1 MVTDGVATSVGIEEF
16 WNKLRDCDNFKFIR
30 NLRKSF
36 INISCIM
43 SCRIAL
49 RKNILR
55 DDSMKK
61 LYIIL
66 GIVSIL
72 LLSGCLDN
80 TKTTNVN
87 VGENDSV
94 DIDHTANNSTDINS
108 SASGNT
114 YPVGSN
120 ITEDGR
126 EVYS

>member
-1 MVTDGVATSVGIEEF
+1 MYNVFSH
-16 WNKLRDCDNFKFIR
+16 
-30 NLRKSF
+30 S
-36 INISCIM
+36 
-43 SCRIAL
+43 L

-66 GIVSIL
+66 GIVSII

-94 DIDHTANNSTDINS
+94 DTNHTVNNSTDINS

-114 YPVGSN
+114 YLVGSN

-126 EVYS
+126 EVVS

>member
-1 MVTDGVATSVGIEEF
+1 
-16 WNKLRDCDNFKFIR
+16 
-30 NLRKSF
+30 
-36 INISCIM
+36 
-43 SCRIAL
+43 
-49 RKNILR
+49 
-55 DDSMKK
+55 MKK

-72 LLSGCLDN
+72 LLTGCLDN

-94 DIDHTANNSTDINS
+94 NTNPTANNSTDTNS

-126 EVYS
+126 EVYSWEYSRPFF